1 MVDSTLDDAELLD
14 ACTTGDERA
23 LAALYDRYGGLAYG
37 VALRV
42 VRDYALAEDA
52 VQDAFLAVWRGAAAF
67 DRDRGKASTW
77 ILTLVHRR
85 SVDLVRRQ
93 HRFNVVRDE
102 LWAGL
107 PPAVDA
113 VDEHAARRIDVRDA
127 LRTLSDAEREVVELA
142 YWSGMTQTQIA
153 TALGVPAG
161 TVKSRTFSALAKLR
175 VALSRPD
182 AVTA

>member
-14 ACTTGDERA
+14 ACAAGDERA
-23 LAALYDRYGGLAYG
+23 LAAVYDRYGSRAYV

-42 VRDYALAEDA
+42 VRDSTLAEDA
-52 VQDAFLAVWRGAAAF
+52 VQDAFLALWRGAAAF

-85 SVDLVRRQ
+85 SVDLVRRL
-93 HRFNVVRDE
+93 HRFNVLRDE
-102 LWAGL
+102 LWAAPP
-107 PPAVDA
+107 PPAEGI
-113 VDEHAARRIDVRDA
+113 DEQVARRSDVRDA

-175 VALSRPD
+175 DALPQPG
-182 AVTA
+182 AVPA